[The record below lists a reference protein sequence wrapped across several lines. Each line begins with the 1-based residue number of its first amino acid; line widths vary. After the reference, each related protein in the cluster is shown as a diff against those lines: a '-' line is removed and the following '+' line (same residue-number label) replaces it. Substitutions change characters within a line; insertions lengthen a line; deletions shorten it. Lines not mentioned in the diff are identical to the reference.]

1 MKPTKEAKE
10 RVAKV
15 CAVYGGQKN
24 ALYALDRQLVAA
36 HDELRELRVASAQ
49 LTAAL
54 RDLHSTVDDAMCV
67 SVAGKGSSQKAKLTS
82 AMRRALAALEQPEPG
97 TPILT
102 TDCPCCGAELE
113 IEHGDEPGDIGV
125 VGTPADGGND

>member
-1 MKPTKEAKE
+1 MKRYTPTLEAYSWASLDDHDTH
-10 RVAKV
+10 VY
-15 CAVYGGQKN
+15 AVMGEDPNG
-24 ALYALDRQLVAA
+24 DWVRI
-36 HDELRELRVASAQ
+36 EEASPAQ

-54 RDLHSTVDDAMCV
+54 RDLHSAVDDAMCV
-67 SVAGKGSSQKAKLTS
+67 SVAGKGNSQKAKLTR